1 MTTLFELEIQTFP
14 NGDGYERYGIGVFR
28 SRKDA
33 EDTARR
39 YLAEVKGFRD
49 YYCEYTVRE
58 AELIGDDS
66 GDLVHTWEGWDLDEE
81 ENEIDILSGLFYTGP
96 AEAEA
101 ALETAKLEHDR
112 QEWALNCREIGRCE
126 WTEGFIR
133 DYPSGRIAPTMRELR
148 DGLNKCS
155 EPRTLCGVEF
165 EYSDHPVYGFPAAV
179 GEQLFLLA
187 EEDDFIL
194 DGFTIRR
201 LRDIYEFK
209 SKKGM
214 YQQISEAE
222 GLTRFEAPAVDI
234 SDWRSVFTSLRKLGK
249 NVIVENEYEDGFFRI
264 GRIEE
269 VAEDHVLLRHYD
281 ADGIWQEQ
289 PVRIEYREVTSVTF
303 GSRYVEI
310 FSKYV

>member
-1 MTTLFELEIQTFP
+1 MAALYELEMQSFP
-14 NGDGYERYGIGVFR
+14 NGEECERYGIGIFR
-28 SRKDA
+28 TRQDA

-39 YLAEVKGFRD
+39 YLREVKGFRD
-49 YYCEYTVRE
+49 YYCEYSIRE
-58 AELIGDDS
+58 SELIGDNS
-66 GDLVHTWEGWDLDEE
+66 GDLVHTWFGWNLDEN
-81 ENEIDILSGLFYTGP
+81 ENEVDILRGRIYTDP
-96 AEAEA
+96 VEAEA
-101 ALETAKLEHDR
+101 ALAAAKAENDR
-112 QEWALNCREIGRCE
+112 QEWVLNCWEIGRCE

-133 DYPSGRIAPTMRELR
+133 DYPSGRIAPTMQELR
-148 DGLNKCS
+148 DGLNGCR

-165 EYSDHPVYGFPAAV
+165 EYSDNPIYGFPAAV

-234 SDWRSVFTSLRKLGK
+234 SDWRSVFASLQRMGR
-249 NVIVENEYEDGFFRI
+249 NIIVEREYEDGYFYV
-264 GRIEE
+264 GTIEE
-269 VAEDHVLLRHYD
+269 VAEDHMLLRHYD
-281 ADGIWQEQ
+281 ADGIWQEE
-289 PVRIEYREVTSVTF
+289 PARVEYREVTSVTF
-303 GSRYVEI
+303 GSRYVEV

>member
-1 MTTLFELEIQTFP
+1 MALLYELEIQSFP
-14 NGDGYERYGIGVFR
+14 NGDKCERYGIGIFR
-28 SRKDA
+28 AREDA

-39 YLAEVKGFRD
+39 YLKEVNGFKD
-49 YYCEYTVRE
+49 YYCEYTIR
-58 AELIGDDS
+58 ASELIGDAS
-66 GDLVHTWEGWDLDEE
+66 VSLVHTWFGWDLDEE
-81 ENEIDILSGLFYTGP
+81 ENEIDILSGLFYADA

-101 ALETAKLEHDR
+101 AFETAKAENER
-112 QEWALNCREIGRCE
+112 QEWVLNCFEIGRCE

-133 DYPSGRIAPTMRELR
+133 DYPSGRIAPTMQELR
-148 DGLNKCS
+148 EELRAHT

-165 EYSDHPVYGFPAAV
+165 EYSDNPVYGFPAAV

-194 DGFTIRR
+194 DGFTVRR

-234 SDWRSVFTSLRKLGK
+234 SDWRSVFLSLEKLGK
-249 NVIVENEYEDGFFRI
+249 NIIVENEYEDGFFRL

-269 VAEDHVLLRHYD
+269 VAEDHMLLRHYD
-281 ADGIWQEQ
+281 ADGIWQEE
-289 PVRIEYREVTSVTF
+289 PARIEYREVTSVTF
-303 GSRYVEI
+303 GSRYAEV

>member
-1 MTTLFELEIQTFP
+1 MALLYELELQSFP
-14 NGDGYERYGIGVFR
+14 NGDECERYGIGIFR
-28 SRKDA
+28 TRMEA

-49 YYCEYTVRE
+49 YYCEFSIRE
-58 AELIGDDS
+58 SDLVGDAS
-66 GDLVHTWEGWDLDEE
+66 SDLVHTWFGWNLDEN
-81 ENEIDILSGLFYTGP
+81 ENEVDILSGLIYTDP

-101 ALETAKLEHDR
+101 ALAAAKAENER
-112 QEWALNCREIGRCE
+112 QEWVLNCWEIGRCE

-133 DYPSGRIAPTMRELR
+133 DYPSGQIAPTMQELR
-148 DGLNKCS
+148 DSLNECR

-165 EYSDHPVYGFPAAV
+165 EYSDNPVYGFPAAV

-187 EEDDFIL
+187 EEDDFVL
-194 DGFTIRR
+194 DGFTVRR

-234 SDWRSVFTSLRKLGK
+234 SDWRSVFLSLQKLRK
-249 NVIVENEYEDGFFRI
+249 NVIVENEYGDGFFRI

-281 ADGIWQEQ
+281 ADGIWQEE
-289 PVRIEYREVTSVTF
+289 PARIEYREVTSVTF